1 MCPLSTC
8 IVRDFCSDDIVRR
21 RLAVSAAAQPLEPLP
36 AWEEDEKPTIP
47 GSPATPRHSVRL
59 RIAYLAVGLLVSA
72 TSGLGN
78 AIVSANLP
86 QIQGSLGLTP
96 VEGAWLPAA
105 YVMVNVSSNLILF
118 KCRQQFGIR
127 RFAEAGLVAYLLVT
141 ALYLLVQSYEAAVAV
156 RAIAGFAAAPMSA
169 LAIFYILQ
177 VFPKAKLGPGL
188 CVALGLSQIWTPVAW
203 LLSPALLDLGDWQT
217 LYLFEFG
224 LATCTLAACVI
235 LKLPPGIRIK
245 VFEAKDFLTFALLA
259 PAFALVGA
267 VLAQGRIQWWTE
279 QPWMAA
285 ALIVALALFLIA
297 FLIEHH
303 RGNPLI
309 KTRWLGTGET
319 LRFAI
324 GAFGMRMLL
333 SEQTFAATGLL
344 RALGMGPD
352 QLQFFYAVILAG
364 IVFGVAVS
372 ALTFGPKA
380 LTLQLLGSV
389 ALIVIGSLLD
399 NGATSDTRP
408 NTMIVSQFLLATASG
423 LFMGPLL
430 LIGVMKALS
439 KGADHIVT
447 FAVLFSVTQ
456 SLGGLAGPA
465 IYGTFQQARQHE
477 YSGQITANL
486 DPGDPVVAQRLAQQG
501 QVYATRLTD
510 PVRRQAQGV
519 GLLAQTATREA
530 NVRAYND
537 VFTLNAILAALFFL
551 WSVFRVAMAAR
562 AARDQPQPAGQGAGA
577 AAV

>member
-1 MCPLSTC
+1 M
-8 IVRDFCSDDIVRR
+8 
-21 RLAVSAAAQPLEPLP
+21 
-36 AWEEDEKPTIP
+36 P

-86 QIQGSLGLTP
+86 EIQGSLGLTP
-96 VEGAWLPAA
+96 VQGAWLPTA

-127 RFAEAGLVAYLLVT
+127 RFAEAGLLAYLLVT

-169 LAIFYILQ
+169 LSVFYILQ
-177 VFPKAKLGPGL
+177 VFPKAKLGQGL
-188 CVALGLSQIWTPVAW
+188 CVALGLSQVWTPVAW
-203 LLSPALLDLGDWQT
+203 LMSPALLDLGDWQT

-224 LATCTLAACVI
+224 LATCTLAACVV

-245 VFEAKDFLTFALLA
+245 VFERTDLLTFALLA
-259 PAFALVGA
+259 PAFALIGA

-279 QPWMAA
+279 QLWMAV
-285 ALIVALALFLIA
+285 ALIVALALFLGA

-303 RGNPLI
+303 RSNPLI
-309 KTRWLGTGET
+309 MTRWLGTGET
-319 LRFAI
+319 IRFAI

-333 SEQTFAATGLL
+333 SEQTFAAAGLL
-344 RALGMGPD
+344 RTLGMGPD

-364 IVFGVAVS
+364 IVFGFAVS
-372 ALTFGPKA
+372 ALTFGPKG
-380 LTLQLLGSV
+380 LMVQLLGSV

-399 NGATSDTRP
+399 NDATSDTRP
-408 NTMIVSQFLLATASG
+408 NTMIVSQFLLAMASG

-447 FAVLFSVTQ
+447 FAVLFAVTQ
-456 SLGGLAGPA
+456 SLGGLAGSA
-465 IYGTFQQARQHE
+465 IYGTFQQVREHE
-477 YSGQITANL
+477 YSAQITANL

-501 QVYATRLTD
+501 QVYAAQVTD

-519 GLLAQTATREA
+519 GLLARTATREA

-537 VFTLNAILAALFFL
+537 IFTLNAILAGLFL
-551 WSVFRVAMAAR
+551 VWSVFRVALAAR
-562 AARDQPQPAGQGAGA
+562 AARNQPPPAGQDAGA